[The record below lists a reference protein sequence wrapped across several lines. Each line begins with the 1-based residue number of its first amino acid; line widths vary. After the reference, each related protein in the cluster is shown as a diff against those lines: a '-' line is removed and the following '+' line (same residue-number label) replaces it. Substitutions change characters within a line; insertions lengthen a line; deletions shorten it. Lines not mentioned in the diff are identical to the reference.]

1 MHEVN
6 IEILKTGV
14 RDSATSLSGIVAI
27 VNATKRIEALVVETL
42 DAERKPVYPA
52 VSVVAEP
59 TRFGRSGVRFY
70 RDLRFGIQT
79 PAFVQLIQN
88 PGDLVAI
95 EETWGAPTKKDSTKA
110 SFRLYFPNGV
120 EIS

>member
-1 MHEVN
+1 M
-6 IEILKTGV
+6 L
-14 RDSATSLSGIVAI
+14 
-27 VNATKRIEALVVETL
+27 
-42 DAERKPVYPA
+42 A
-52 VSVVAEP
+52 VSSAQFGPIAPHDSPVQPNPEVGP
-59 TRFGRSGVRFY
+59 RFGRYGVRFY

-120 EIS
+120 